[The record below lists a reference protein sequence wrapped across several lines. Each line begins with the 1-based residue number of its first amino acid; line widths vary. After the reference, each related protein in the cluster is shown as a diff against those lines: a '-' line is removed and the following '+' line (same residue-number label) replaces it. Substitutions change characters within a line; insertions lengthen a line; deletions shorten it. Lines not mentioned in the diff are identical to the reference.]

1 MQSIKQTKAIIN
13 QSTPTE
19 ENPIIIKPFE
29 DYKSYNK
36 YYKARVIYNTNFIRP
51 QIYICRSYNTDIA
64 IFNRMNGTLLLNIEW
79 YNSSKTTAAQ
89 LDHFIFKYCFKP
101 IRTIYL
107 KESIFNELT
116 AAFYGSDIGLYEN
129 KEYNIIKLYEHDK
142 NIMETL
148 KNPFLTLPEK
158 LEELE
163 PYVNL
168 NIDAG
173 REFKTTTER
182 IFIYTASNSRSN
194 IKFKIIRRFK
204 KYKQVKNYHKKITYE
219 KLILPDEP
227 NFYNDP
233 RKQADKTLFNGY
245 DMGVTNTKDLRKQT
259 FNNYRM
265 F

>member
-1 MQSIKQTKAIIN
+1 MESINELKQIVKPIKPEQTAANAGSNPIKQVF
-13 QSTPTE
+13 
-19 ENPIIIKPFE
+19 FE
-29 DYKSYNK
+29 DYKSYST
-36 YYKARVIYNTNFIRP
+36 YYKASILYNTNFIRP

-79 YNSSKTTAAQ
+79 YNSSNTTAAQ

-107 KESIFNELT
+107 KESTFNELT
-116 AAFYGSDIGLYEN
+116 AAFYCSDVGLYEN

-142 NIMETL
+142 SIMETL

-158 LEELE
+158 LEELK

-168 NIDAG
+168 NIAAG

-194 IKFKIIRRFK
+194 IKFKVTRRFK
-204 KYKQVKNYHKKITYE
+204 KYKRGKNYHKKVTYE

-233 RKQADKTLFNGY
+233 RKQNDKKYFSSY
-245 DMGVTNTKDLRKQT
+245 DMGRGNRKED
-259 FNNYRM
+259 YIL
-265 F
+265 